1 MLKSAI
7 TLYLIIFV
15 LYVFFSRQPDYM
27 DGVFTYGSIHH
38 TKDSAKN
45 ISNPVAVFAVSKKEY
60 SINPHYLFRKY
71 AENEKIEIIYE
82 NADPAKAAVYSW
94 WGYWIRWQELL
105 FSLLILIAAMYAA
118 TSITKNPTPESLIEQ
133 LEDRP
138 AKKRKYSDLD

>member
-1 MLKSAI
+1 MFKSAI
-7 TLYLIIFV
+7 TLYLTIFV

-27 DGVFTYGSIHH
+27 DGVFTYGSIHYIN
-38 TKDSAKN
+38 DSAKN
-45 ISNPVAVFAVSKKEY
+45 SSNPVAVFTVSKKEY
-60 SINPHYLFRKY
+60 RVNPGYLFRKFI
-71 AENEKIEIIYE
+71 ENEKVEIIYE

-105 FSLLILIAAMYAA
+105 FSLLVLIASMYAA
-118 TSITKNPTPESLIEQ
+118 ISITKNPTPESLIEQ